1 MIAGTL
7 VIEDCTLNFCVKD
20 DEATYTVAD
29 SIHRKETRTVPAVA
43 FMKALAIAVHWDG
56 EPNAERDYPE
66 AETVQP
72 LNRALRWIP

>member
-7 VIEDCTLNFCVKD
+7 IIEDCTLNFCVQD

-29 SIHRKETRTVPAVA
+29 HMNGRETRKVPTAA

-66 AETVQP
+66 AESVQP
-72 LNRALRWIP
+72 LNRTLRWIP

>member
-7 VIEDCTLNFCVKD
+7 VIEDCALTFCAQDSEV
-20 DEATYTVAD
+20 TYTVATQ
-29 SIHRKETRTVPAVA
+29 RNGMETRTVPAAA

-72 LNRALRWIP
+72 LNRTLRWIP